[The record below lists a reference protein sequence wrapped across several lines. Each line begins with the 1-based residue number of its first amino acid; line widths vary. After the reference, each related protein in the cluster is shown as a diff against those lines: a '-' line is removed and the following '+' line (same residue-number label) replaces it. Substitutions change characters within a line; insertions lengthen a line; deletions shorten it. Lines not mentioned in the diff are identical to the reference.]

1 MPFMKKR
8 SPRRPLTPTRPALPY
23 VLEVLPGLEAVARA
37 ELAAVRGA
45 MHVHEERGGLRFRHL
60 GNPVVLSRLRSAV
73 AVYRA
78 LHFEVPRP
86 RGLLGHATFTEL
98 LARLREVVEE
108 GGHTSLRLSAAGK
121 ESEVMARLGTELGE
135 GLGIPVRE
143 DGELLL
149 RLRPHEGGWEVL
161 ARVTR
166 LPLSARSWRVC
177 NRAGGLNATVAHAM
191 HRLGGVHAADRVFN
205 PMVGSGTLLV
215 ERALLGPAAA
225 LVGVD
230 RDPEAVDCARQNLA
244 AAGQMAGGQMAA
256 VQAAELAVRD
266 ALHTELPARSFD
278 LIVADLPWGDAIG
291 SHGENAETYP
301 AFLAEMYRL
310 CSAGGR
316 MVLLSHELR
325 LTESA
330 LAGSR
335 WRGHELFQV
344 YSGGHHPKAWLLRKS
359 SGG

>member
-1 MPFMKKR
+1 MKKR
-8 SPRRPLTPTRPALPY
+8 QKRRPPTPTRPALPY
-23 VLEVLPGLEAVARA
+23 VLEVLPGLEAVAQA

-45 MHVHEERGGLRFRHL
+45 MHVHEERGELRFRHL
-60 GNPVVLSRLRSAV
+60 GDPLVLSRLRSGV

-86 RGLLGHATFTEL
+86 RGLLGHATLTEL

-121 ESEVMARLGTELGE
+121 ESEVMARLGAELSE

-161 ARVTR
+161 VRTTR
-166 LPLSARSWRVC
+166 LPISARTWRVC

-230 RDPEAVDCARQNLA
+230 RDPEAVDCARQNLT
-244 AAGQMAGGQMAA
+244 AAGREAE
-256 VQAAELAVRD
+256 AELAVRD

-278 LIVADLPWGDAIG
+278 LIVADLPWGDAVG
-291 SHGENAETYP
+291 SHGENAELYP

-325 LTESA
+325 LTEAA
-330 LAGSR
+330 LAQSR

-344 YSGGHHPKAWLLRKS
+344 YSGGHHPKAWLLRKHA
-359 SGG
+359 G